1 MAPLLPGFTRFA
13 VAPALL
19 GFASGALRNVSGR
32 VPTPHGAV
40 AASAQLDSRGA
51 LRLRVRGPQGT
62 TASVRL
68 PRELLGSGALL
79 SATFAFRRGGGGGG
93 GGMLDRRVLDL
104 ETAEEAA
111 DGQGRLSVA
120 LPDLAFGEDADE
132 VEVEAVYVVGDNLRG
147 ESAAGDAPLYPP
159 YGPPLWPVA
168 ALAIDNA
175 THGAWVGRV
184 GAAGFVLFGFDPAA
198 SPESA
203 PPTDRVA
210 LPAFIANVS
219 VAPNA
224 VRSVLAVPA
233 QQPTAAWLQDP
244 AAPATRRL
252 GAAGVGSTG
261 GLYGLFLDVF
271 PAPGAPDFRLT
282 VYVADTQPAGSAP
295 QSMLVRAE
303 DAATRTALAPD
314 LLVRNFAPSP
324 FNASFNSGGAR
335 GLELGLGLSLDV
347 RGGAAT
353 RVRLYCVAGC
363 AASVSAVFFDTL

>member
-1 MAPLLPGFTRFA
+1 M
-13 VAPALL
+13 
-19 GFASGALRNVSGR
+19 
-32 VPTPHGAV
+32 
-40 AASAQLDSRGA
+40 SAQLDPRGT
-51 LRLRVRGPQGT
+51 LRLRVLGPHGT
-62 TASVRL
+62 VASVRV
-68 PRELLGSGALL
+68 PRELLGGGGALL
-79 SATFAFRRGGGGGG
+79 SASFVLRSGGDVSGRRE
-93 GGMLDRRVLDL
+93 LDL
-104 ETAEEAA
+104 DAAETSA
-111 DGQGRLSVA
+111 DARGRVSFV
-120 LPDLAFGEDADE
+120 LPDFVFGAELDE
-132 VEVEAVYVVGDNLRG
+132 VEVEAVYVVSGSRSDHPG
-147 ESAAGDAPLYPP
+147 AGGSDAPLYPP
-159 YGPPLWPVA
+159 YGPPSWPVA

-175 THGAWVGRV
+175 THGAWIGRV
-184 GAAGFVLFGFDPAA
+184 GAAGFVLFAFDPAA
-198 SPESA
+198 GSA

-224 VRSVLAVPA
+224 LRSVLTAPA

-303 DAATRTALAPD
+303 DAATRSALAPD
-314 LLVRNFAPSP
+314 VLVRTFVPSP
-324 FNASFNSGGAR
+324 FNSSFNAGGTW
-335 GLELGLGLSLDV
+335 GLEQGLGLSLDV

-353 RVRLYCVAGC
+353 RVRFYCVSGC
-363 AASVSAVFFDTL
+363 AASVSAVFFDAL